1 MTMGDRSA
9 LFTVV
14 LTYDDLQA
22 EEEESSLPHMDG
34 GRGGGA
40 FHGKLPPG
48 ILPHGLPQVKDVQPA
63 QTPLEQQKE
72 EKKKEGTNEYHSGN
86 DPKTT

>member
-1 MTMGDRSA
+1 MT
-9 LFTVV
+9 F
-14 LTYDDLQA
+14 DDPQA
-22 EEEESSLPHMDG
+22 EEEDSSLPHMDG

-72 EKKKEGTNEYHSGN
+72 EKKKEGNE
-86 DPKTT
+86 TLT